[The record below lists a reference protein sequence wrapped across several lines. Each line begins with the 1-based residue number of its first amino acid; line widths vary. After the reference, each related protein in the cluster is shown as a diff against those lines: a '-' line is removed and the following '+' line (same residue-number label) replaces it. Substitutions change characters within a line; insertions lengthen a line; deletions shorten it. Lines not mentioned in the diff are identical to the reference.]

1 MTHVKQSKSK
11 LSPAPPAPGAMR
23 VAKPAQRILATQP
36 EPRRYPGAVYS
47 ERVPA
52 EVAVVIQQ
60 MNKGR

>member
-1 MTHVKQSKSK
+1 MRRSSSPK

>member
-1 MTHVKQSKSK
+1 
-11 LSPAPPAPGAMR
+11 MR

-60 MNKGR
+60 MAKRG